1 MANRVAIP
9 LVDAFGYMRTA
20 ISGNDPNVVDHF
32 CFDGHVSGT
41 LDNLQ
46 VAVIGRGKQGRS
58 HVRPSQTPRAQGQVL
73 RAVELVSFGLS
84 SYFRKPL
91 ASVRRQG
98 RNRPLR
104 PHNDWRSPV
113 PGELSLAPVQAEL
126 GEIVMNVV
134 RGCTLYA

>member
-32 CFDGHVSGT
+32 CFDGHVSGA

-46 VAVIGRGKQGRS
+46 IAVIGRGKQGRS
-58 HVRPSQTPRAQGQVL
+58 HVRPTHTPRAQAQVL
-73 RAVELVSFGLS
+73 RAVHLVSFGLT

-91 ASVRRQG
+91 PPPTPHALT
-98 RNRPLR
+98 RP
-104 PHNDWRSPV
+104 P
-113 PGELSLAPVQAEL
+113 
-126 GEIVMNVV
+126 
-134 RGCTLYA
+134 